1 MNAPIPL
8 HATDGLAP
16 LLILAAEGSTGAG
29 AGASALRIFA
39 AMVLLSGLAI
49 LATSKSLYRFQRN
62 LLLARYMS
70 GGWIAV
76 LIGFLLG
83 PWGANVVTDEM
94 LLEVRPAL
102 MVGLGWIGAIIGLQA
117 RRSLLTAVPTAVR
130 RWVAMDALAM
140 IALGGLVSALA
151 LGQMLTADR
160 AAWWVAPVGLLITAC
175 IGWAAETRSLGE
187 QRTAAGRHLEVLVQ
201 AGAGLAAI
209 LAVCLHGLLMILPS
223 RDASGDVVVSI
234 PTGALRLLAAA
245 LLATGVGFI
254 GRYLLQQAGRERR
267 ELLVIHIAMIAIISG
282 IASELAVSPLF
293 AAMLCGIVITNL
305 GGPKLREF
313 ERFILRAEQ
322 PVAILFALLAGV
334 LLDPRIGVWGA
345 ALVAGLVALRVAVKT
360 PLMRLSLNR
369 FDHALPGRSPLF
381 RAPLRQS
388 LVALALAVSLVLHES
403 SILNQ
408 RLLTIVIVV
417 GALSELLPFILAR
430 RKGDATA
437 AQASA
442 QGAQEAGA

>member
-1 MNAPIPL
+1 MNGPILL
-8 HATDGLAP
+8 HAADRAAP
-16 LLILAAEGSTGAG
+16 LLSLAAEGSTG

-62 LLLARYMS
+62 RLMARYMS

-76 LIGFLLG
+76 FLGFLLG
-83 PWGANVVTDEM
+83 PWGANVVSDEM

-117 RRSLLTAVPTAVR
+117 RRTLLLAVPTPVR
-130 RWVAMDALAM
+130 RWVALDALAM
-140 IALGGLVSALA
+140 FALAGVVSALA
-151 LGQMLTADR
+151 LGQMLTASR
-160 AAWWVAPVGLLITAC
+160 PAWWVAPIGLLITAC

-187 QRTAAGRHLEVLVQ
+187 ERTAAGRHLEVLVQ

-209 LAVCLHGLLMILPS
+209 VAVSLQGLLLILPS
-223 RDASGDVVVSI
+223 RDAQGEVVLSL
-234 PTGALRLLAAA
+234 PTGTLRLLAAT
-245 LLATGVGFI
+245 LLAVGVGFM

-334 LLDPRIGVWGA
+334 FVDPRLGVWG
-345 ALVAGLVALRVAVKT
+345 LVLVVGLVALRVVVKV
-360 PLMRLSLNR
+360 PLMRASL
-369 FDHALPGRSPLF
+369 AGYGQAIPSRSPLF

-388 LVALALAVSLVLHES
+388 LVATALAVSLVLHES

-408 RLLTIVIVV
+408 RLLTVVILV
-417 GALSELLPFILAR
+417 GAVSELLPFILAR
-430 RKGDATA
+430 LQGD
-437 AQASA
+437 
-442 QGAQEAGA
+442 GAGVADAGPARVREAGA